1 MTQRTEPH
9 DRLMDLESDVNT
21 DATVLPLPTGSFPAP
36 VVGSSAGHE
45 HDPDAALCVH
55 DVTVAYD
62 RKPVLWGIDFDVPRG
77 TLTAIVGPNGSGK
90 TTLMRACLGLVQT
103 ASGTVRILGRPYRDV
118 RRNVA
123 FVPQRES
130 VDWDFPVRVID
141 VVMMGRLPMLG
152 WLRRPS
158 SADRRAVD
166 EAMDRTGISDLAD
179 RQIGRLSG
187 GQQQR
192 VFLAR
197 ALAQEAEIYFMDEPF
212 AAVDAATERT
222 ILDLL
227 RDLRGQGRTVIV
239 VHHDLQTVRAA
250 FDRVVLLNTYLVAS
264 GTIAEAFTAEN
275 IARAYGGRL
284 TLLSEAGEA
293 LAAPE
298 KGTQ

>member
-1 MTQRTEPH
+1 MAQRTESD
-9 DRLMDLESDVNT
+9 DRIADPDVATLPPPVESSPV
-21 DATVLPLPTGSFPAP
+21 P
-36 VVGSSAGHE
+36 VVGSSEGHE

-90 TTLMRACLGLVQT
+90 TTLMRACLGLVQL
-103 ASGTVRILGRPYRDV
+103 ASGSVRILGRPYRDV
-118 RRNVA
+118 RRQVA

-152 WLRRPS
+152 WFRRAS
-158 SADRRAVD
+158 AADRRAAQD
-166 EAMDRTGISDLAD
+166 AMERTGISDLAQ

-212 AAVDAATERT
+212 AAVDAATERA

-227 RDLRGQGRTVIV
+227 RDLRRQGRTVIV

-250 FDRVVLLNTYLVAS
+250 FDRVALLNTYLVAA
-264 GTIAEAFTAEN
+264 GTIAEAFTPDN
-275 IARAYGGRL
+275 IVRAYGGRP
-284 TLLSEAGEA
+284 TLLSEAGDA

-298 KGTQ
+298 RGA